1 MEAASRV
8 AEAREEGARAAQA
21 SSDAAVAVARDAL
34 TEALQAAQAEARA
47 REGEAV
53 SGAGERRELH
63 ADVIRWR
70 SQAEESARLLHEH
83 RAAHEEHARRSDER
97 ISALN
102 EQVRD
107 LPTSHIYISPT
118 SPWPPQ
124 ASPTP
129 QAFFDPRA
137 DLGCISAVHE
147 QLAAHAKLI
156 DKAKAEFVAEL
167 EARGEREQ
175 RLAGANAE
183 EALSTALAQVCDLP
197 RSAPPLPCPS
207 QAFSSLLRPSQA
219 FSGLLRPSQAISG
232 HLRPSQAVPGHL
244 RPSQAFSDVRSRRGP
259 SRRLRRIGQ
268 RSAWSWPAPFT
279 MLARARSRWAG
290 RSTSLRS

>member
-107 LPTSHIYISPT
+107 LPTS
-118 SPWPPQ
+118 PPHLHGLLKPPPHLKP
-124 ASPTP
+124 SLTLE
-129 QAFFDPRA
+129 R
-137 DLGCISAVHE
+137 ISAVS
-147 QLAAHAKLI
+147 
-156 DKAKAEFVAEL
+156 
-167 EARGEREQ
+167 R
-175 RLAGANAE
+175 
-183 EALSTALAQVCDLP
+183 LSTSSSP
-197 RSAPPLPCPS
+197 RTPS
-207 QAFSSLLRPSQA
+207 
-219 FSGLLRPSQAISG
+219 
-232 HLRPSQAVPGHL
+232 
-244 RPSQAFSDVRSRRGP
+244 
-259 SRRLRRIGQ
+259 
-268 RSAWSWPAPFT
+268 
-279 MLARARSRWAG
+279 
-290 RSTSLRS
+290 